1 MGWIVRQHHFWLK
14 VTIHFLLTKLEHAWQ
29 KHEPNADDILNYH
42 INSLDIIYP
51 ITLSAI
57 YACTND
63 KD

>member
-1 MGWIVRQHHFWLK
+1 MG
-14 VTIHFLLTKLEHAWQ
+14 AQ